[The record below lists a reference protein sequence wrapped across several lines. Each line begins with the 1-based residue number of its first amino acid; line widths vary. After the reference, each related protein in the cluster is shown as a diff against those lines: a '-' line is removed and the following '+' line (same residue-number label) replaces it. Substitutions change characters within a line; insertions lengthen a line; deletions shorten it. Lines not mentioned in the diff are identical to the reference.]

1 MRTEI
6 VAVKE
11 RKKCKIGY
19 SAMVSWV
26 LLLSDLKLVVKGD
39 TEDKSVSFSI
49 SIVACNLR
57 FSYAQIC

>member
-39 TEDKSVSFSI
+39 TEDKSISF
-49 SIVACNLR
+49 
-57 FSYAQIC
+57 